1 MMPANDSTADIAAY
15 LLIASFR
22 YTSFFE
28 MMLRGVS
35 AEGHYDGKAS
45 PVGHNGFFLQK
56 LESSRYNII
65 GTMAMAAAD
74 NPAGRALGIIGM
86 GQVGFAAAKR
96 AVILGM
102 RIHYHGRKRKPEA
115 IEDSL
120 GGARFHA
127 ELKTMLEVVD
137 CVLLACPYNAATHHI
152 LGKEAFS
159 MMKRGMRVVNVGRGK
174 CIDESALAV
183 AIEDGIVAGAGLDVF
198 YDE

>member
-1 MMPANDSTADIAAY
+1 MLANDSTADIAAY

-35 AEGHYDGKAS
+35 AEGHYDGNALS
-45 PVGHNGFFLQK
+45 VGHNGFFLQK
-56 LESSRYNII
+56 LESSQYNII

-96 AVILGM
+96 AVSLGM
-102 RIHYHGRKRKPEA
+102 RIHYHGRSRKPEA

-120 GGARFHA
+120 GGTRFHA

-174 CIDESALAV
+174 CIDESALAA
-183 AIEDGIVAGAGLDVF
+183 AIEDGIVAGCGLDVF